1 MPAALCLGPCILYPV
16 PFARNS
22 PVENSDQ
29 ASVDGICRRNVMG
42 ELLGDCEVYLVYI
55 DSDRCDYCEQYL
67 IMCPTDVFEM
77 PHKAI
82 PAGRRT
88 AVSIDKY
95 LSGDGK
101 LEVGSRNAEFGSE
114 DTQIGIN

>member
-1 MPAALCLGPCILYPV
+1 MPKVLRDY
-16 PFARNS
+16 
-22 PVENSDQ
+22 
-29 ASVDGICRRNVMG
+29 
-42 ELLGDCEVYLVYI
+42 EVYLVYV
-55 DSDRCDYCEQYL
+55 DPDRCDSCEQCL

-82 PAGRRT
+82 PAGRRA

-95 LSGDGK
+95 LGGDGK